1 MSSKK
6 IDADQRITQDLEK
19 LTTDLSGLVTGMIK
33 PSVDILWLAL
43 SSLPSLSSKLYW
55 ALFLGILLF
64 EFLKVGLASFIV
76 GGFFFCWRSVKC

>member
-33 PSVDILWLAL
+33 PSVDILW
-43 SSLPSLSSKLYW
+43 
-55 ALFLGILLF
+55 
-64 EFLKVGLASFIV
+64 
-76 GGFFFCWRSVKC
+76 